1 MVSAVTRAPRLYAAA
16 RCILSSGA
24 AVLTDKQAARLLEL
38 FANDNHVRVE
48 ATWAI

>member
-1 MVSAVTRAPRLYAAA
+1 MVSAVTRAPRLYAA
-16 RCILSSGA
+16 RCILPSGA
-24 AVLTDKQAARLLEL
+24 AVLTDKRAARLLEL